1 MSYVF
6 PKKHHRHHRRHC
18 SVQGNLL
25 CPAPQVKGGI
35 VMCLDCCTCPE
46 GVVMFLDRRVV
57 VSTKCGEIRGI
68 LRAFGETFLEVEE
81 DNPKL
86 DLTVIQCGQ
95 ICSIRLLG

>member
-1 MSYVF
+1 
-6 PKKHHRHHRRHC
+6 
-18 SVQGNLL
+18 
-25 CPAPQVKGGI
+25 
-35 VMCLDCCTCPE
+35 
-46 GVVMFLDRRVV
+46 MFLDRRVV